1 MWDDFTPED
10 LIERVK
16 EGGAMGWAIAGGVAG
31 IVIMFGAYRWLT
43 GWATARSGNVSI
55 PTIGSRP
62 RRLAGV
68 PEEAPEDAR
77 TPPAM
82 EVLRHGE
89 IAEAAE
95 TEEPEVVEEA
105 PEVAAEAEAIV
116 EEAESGDDAAEEEA
130 AIVTAGA
137 DCGVAVEQVHQG
149 TDDSGEYVVIANG
162 GSAPVGLEGWRLTD
176 EGEKHEYSFG
186 AVILESGS
194 SLRVHMWRGEDSES
208 DLYVGRRNRWW
219 NNTGDTAYLY
229 DSEGTLV
236 HSLTTEP
243 VADD

>member
-1 MWDDFTPED
+1 
-10 LIERVK
+10 
-16 EGGAMGWAIAGGVAG
+16 MGWAIAGGVAG

-68 PEEAPEDAR
+68 PEEAPSDAR

-82 EVLRHGE
+82 EVLRPGE
-89 IAEAAE
+89 VAEVDEPVDEQPAEEVSEVEAEADTEAAE
-95 TEEPEVVEEA
+95 AVEADDSEDEA
-105 PEVAAEAEAIV
+105 AV
-116 EEAESGDDAAEEEA
+116 EEEA
-130 AIVTAGA
+130 VAVVTGGA
-137 DCGVAVEQVHQG
+137 DSGIEVEQVNQG
-149 TDDSGEYVVIANG
+149 SEDSGEFVVIANA
-162 GSAPVGLEGWRLTD
+162 GSAPVGLEGWKLTD
-176 EGEKHEYSFG
+176 EGSKHEYSFG
-186 AVILESGS
+186 
-194 SLRVHMWRGEDSES
+194 SLVLQTGASVRVHMWRGEDTES

-236 HSLTTEP
+236 HSLVVEA
-243 VADD
+243 VDED